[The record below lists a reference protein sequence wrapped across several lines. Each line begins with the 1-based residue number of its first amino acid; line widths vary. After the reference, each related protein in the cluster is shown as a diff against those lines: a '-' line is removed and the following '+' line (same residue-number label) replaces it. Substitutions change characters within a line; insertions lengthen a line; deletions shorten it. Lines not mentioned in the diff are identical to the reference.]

1 MKDIVIVGSSG
12 FAKEIL
18 WIIERQN
25 SINEEW
31 NFLGYVDNQNDN
43 DRIIGND
50 DFLLNYNKEL
60 YVVIAIANTKIRRG
74 LSALYKRNSKLKF
87 PNIIDPSVLMSNS
100 IKLNEGNIICAGNIL
115 TVGVKLGNF
124 NIINLNCTIG
134 HEATIDSFVTLNPN
148 VNVSGNVH
156 LADGVNIGTGAQ
168 IIQGKQI
175 NKDATI
181 GAGAVV
187 INDIEEKCTAVGIP
201 ARVIHK

>member
-25 SINEEW
+25 DINEEW
-31 NFLGYVDNQNDN
+31 NFLGYIDNQNDN
-43 DRIIGND
+43 NRIIGND

-74 LSALYKRNSKLKF
+74 LSDLYKKNSKLKF

-115 TVGVKLGNF
+115 TVDVKLGNF

-201 ARVIHK
+201 ARIIHK